1 MSIFP
6 QREIMPVGDVPW
18 AQAIEARATVAITK
32 NAICYIDSVTGVVP
46 YASPAN
52 SQTAANSTPALYLA
66 VNAGSTVGDRV
77 LLVPYRVVTGVNT
90 AAAAVRDPIYLA
102 AAGAWSLS
110 PGAHARVVGTV
121 LAVSATEGK
130 IELSPGLSSTR
141 QVSQL
146 EVVDHR
152 FFDDFDELDTDWVKT
167 AVAGGT
173 TVVGDALYGVL
184 TITNAAGDNDGT
196 QSQYAQETFV
206 LTAGKRL
213 FFEALVRLPHAGVT
227 ELDWFVGLAAAEN
240 LTTAADSLPANGIGF
255 HKDDGDLL
263 IDLSSSLGGAN
274 QQSAALATLVANTW
288 IKLGLAF
295 DGGAHGAA
303 TITPYINGVAGTPIT
318 GVNYTSM
325 GEMAAICMVR
335 NGDGTAKILEVDYVN
350 AIQAR

>member
-167 AVAGGT
+167 AVSAGT
-173 TVVGDALYGVL
+173 TAVGDALYGVL

-213 FFEALVRLPHAGVT
+213 FFEALVRLPSAST
-227 ELDWFVGLAAAEN
+227 K
-240 LTTAADSLPANGIGF
+240 TTATCSSTCRPHLAGRTSSQRRSPRWSPIPG
-255 HKDDGDLL
+255 
-263 IDLSSSLGGAN
+263 SSLAWRLTVGCMAR
-274 QQSAALATLVANTW
+274 QRL
-288 IKLGLAF
+288 
-295 DGGAHGAA
+295 
-303 TITPYINGVAGTPIT
+303 PP
-318 GVNYTSM
+318 TS
-325 GEMAAICMVR
+325 
-335 NGDGTAKILEVDYVN
+335 TA
-350 AIQAR
+350 